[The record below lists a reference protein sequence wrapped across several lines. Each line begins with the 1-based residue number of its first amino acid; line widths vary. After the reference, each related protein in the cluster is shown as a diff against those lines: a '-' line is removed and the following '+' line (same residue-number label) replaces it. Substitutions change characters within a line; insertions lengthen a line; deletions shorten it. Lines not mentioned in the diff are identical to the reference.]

1 MTQKAWM
8 NDTPYKML
16 DRNLKRLGL
25 TMLLG
30 AIIDVILALASL
42 VFPAWVISL
51 MGLDPPPEMFYLQ
64 MWPLIHS
71 VFPCFY
77 ILAYMDTKR
86 NVVIVTGA
94 IMARVIYALYMFL
107 SILLRGVRWTW
118 AIPGGIGLALAVS
131 HYVFLRLS
139 DFGFWEVFSRA
150 GNPPGMKKQL

>member
-16 DRNLKRLGL
+16 DRNLKRMGL
-25 TMLLG
+25 TMLIG
-30 AIIDVILALASL
+30 AIVDVILAL
-42 VFPAWVISL
+42 VGFIFPAWVFSL
-51 MGLDPPPEMFYLQ
+51 MGLDAPQEMFYYY
-64 MWPLIHS
+64 MWPLIHL

-94 IMARVIYALYMFL
+94 IMARAIYALFMFL
-107 SILLRGVRWTW
+107 SILIRGVRWTW
-118 AIPGGIGLALAVS
+118 AIPGGIGLALAIS

-150 GNPPGMKKQL
+150 GNPPGLRGR